1 MQELTINRVKEKTT
15 QGWINGF
22 IGVLLFSGTLPA
34 TRVAVLEF
42 DPVLVTAARAS
53 IAGFLAVFALLFF
66 KQRRP
71 DKNQIIP
78 LTIVALGGVVGF
90 PLLSSLALQHVTSA
104 HSIVFV
110 GILPVATA
118 IFAIFRGGERPRPI
132 FWLFSTLGS
141 LLVVGYAVAQGITT
155 SPLSDILMFAAVIVC
170 GLSYAEGAKLTK
182 VLGGWQ
188 VISRALALSLPV
200 MLPLCFIYEPSSI
213 ENISKEAWI
222 GLGYVS
228 LLSMF
233 IAFIFWYNG
242 LAQGGTASVG
252 QIQLLQPFFGL
263 ALASWLLH
271 EKVSI
276 GMIVVTVGVIL
287 CVFGTKKFAK

>member
-1 MQELTINRVKEKTT
+1 MEELSLSRAKEKTT
-15 QGWINGF
+15 QGWINGL
-22 IGVLLFSGTLPA
+22 IGVLIFSGTLPA

-42 DPVLVTAARAS
+42 DPVFVTTGRAS
-53 IAGFLAVFALLFF
+53 IAGILAILTLVYF
-66 KQRRP
+66 KEKLP
-71 DKNQIIP
+71 SKKQITP
-78 LTIVALGGVVGF
+78 LIIVAIGGVIGF

-118 IFAIFRGGERPRPI
+118 IFAILRGGERPKPI
-132 FWLFSTLGS
+132 FWVFSILGS
-141 LLVVGYAVAQGITT
+141 LLVIGYAVAQGISA
-155 SPLSDILMFAAVIVC
+155 SPYSDILMFGAIAVC

-188 VISRALALSLPV
+188 VISWALVIALPV
-200 MLPLCFIYEPSSI
+200 MIPLSFIYGPTSI
-213 ENISKEAWI
+213 ASISNEAWI
-222 GLGYVS
+222 ALGYVS
-228 LLSMF
+228 IFCMF
-233 IAFIFWYNG
+233 VGYIFWYNG
-242 LAQGGTASVG
+242 LAQGGTANVG

-276 GMIVVTVGVIL
+276 GMIAVTVGVIL
-287 CVFGTKKFAK
+287 CVAGTKKFAK

>member
-1 MQELTINRVKEKTT
+1 MQELSISHVKSNTA

-22 IGVLLFSGTLPA
+22 IGVVLFSGTLPA

-42 DPVLVTAARAS
+42 DPVFVTSARAS
-53 IAGFLAVFALLFF
+53 IAGILAIAALLIF
-66 KQRRP
+66 KQKRP
-71 DKNQIIP
+71 NKKQITS
-78 LTIVALGGVVGF
+78 LAIVAVGGVVGF

-104 HSIVFV
+104 HSIVFI

-118 IFAIFRGGERPRPI
+118 IFAILRGGERPKPI
-132 FWLFSTLGS
+132 FWVFSFIGS
-141 LLVVGYAVAQGITT
+141 LLVIGYALAQGLTA
-155 SPLSDILMFAAVIVC
+155 SPISDLLMFGAITLC

-182 VLGGWQ
+182 ALGGWQ
-188 VISRALALSLPV
+188 VISWALVLALPV
-200 MLPLCFIYEPSSI
+200 MLPLSFIYSPTSFGI
-213 ENISKEAWI
+213 ISTEAWI

-228 LLSMF
+228 IFSMF

-276 GMIVVTVGVIL
+276 GMIAVTLGVIL
-287 CVFGTKKFAK
+287 CVAGTKKFAK